1 MMPKRPSG
9 NARLTSHSA
18 GTSLATHLELFG
30 PLDVNWQPGTPDAAL
45 RDLTT
50 RSGLRGRGGGWFPT
64 GRKMDA
70 LVDGGSDKPPC
81 LVANAMES
89 EPASHSDAWLLSAN
103 PHLVF
108 DGMQIAAQSIGARRA
123 TLAIHEGHSAESV
136 VREALADRNADAV
149 PIDLAILKSHY
160 VSSEE
165 SALAQGVG
173 GDLAIPVYG
182 LRPHEYGV
190 DGNPTM
196 VNNAETLAHLALIA
210 RWGADWFREV
220 GTPDAPGTALLSAG
234 GAFVQP
240 GVYEAPLGEASTNVV
255 EIAGGLVDVP
265 IAFLI
270 GGYGGHWVS
279 AEEFLSTSWDP
290 EDLRVRGLN
299 LGAGVLWALPA
310 ENCGLIG
317 TARIATYMAGESAG
331 QCGPCRFGLS
341 ELADRLT
348 QLALRRDV
356 ADNLQAVEALL
367 PLVTR
372 RGGCAHP
379 DGVARL
385 IGSAIDVFA
394 EEIAE
399 HAAGRCMSADDPE
412 VTFPIPEVRERPAPL
427 PDRSWRPITTGS
439 R

>member
-18 GTSLATHLELFG
+18 GTSLATHLDLFG

-70 LVDGGSDKPPC
+70 LANGGSDKPPC

-220 GTPDAPGTALLSAG
+220 GTPDAPEQRCYPPEVHSFSQVSTKLRSARPRPMSLRSR
-234 GAFVQP
+234 AD
-240 GVYEAPLGEASTNVV
+240 SSM
-255 EIAGGLVDVP
+255 P